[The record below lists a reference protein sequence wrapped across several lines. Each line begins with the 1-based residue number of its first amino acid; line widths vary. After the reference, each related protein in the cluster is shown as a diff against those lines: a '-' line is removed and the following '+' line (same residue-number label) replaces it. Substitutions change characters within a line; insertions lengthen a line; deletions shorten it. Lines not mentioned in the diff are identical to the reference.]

1 MNRRT
6 FCGAALSASVLA
18 LAGCAPT
25 PQQAAV
31 RTDLIEANYQAVDV
45 LLAGVQLATNEP
57 LLVATLVSLDSL
69 NESSRLGRLFSE
81 QISSRI
87 TAHGYAV
94 EELKLRESLFIQAE
108 GAMLLS
114 REVRELTQAHRAQ
127 AVVVGTYATSRN
139 MLYVSLKIVV
149 PNGNVVVA
157 AHDYAMPI
165 DTNIRDLLM
174 VRGLGY
180 GSYGGSGKLIR

>member
-1 MNRRT
+1 MNRRI
-6 FCGAALSASVLA
+6 FCGAALSAAALA
-18 LAGCAPT
+18 LAGCAVT
-25 PQQAAV
+25 PEQAAV
-31 RTDLIEANYQAVDV
+31 RTDLIAANYQAVDM
-45 LLAGVQLATNEP
+45 LLAGVPLATGEP

-87 TAHGYAV
+87 TAHGHAV
-94 EELKLRESLFIQAE
+94 EELKLRENLFIQSE

-139 MLYVSLKIVV
+139 MLYVNLKIVV
-149 PNGNVVVA
+149 PNGNIVVA

-174 VRGLGY
+174 VRAMGY
-180 GSYGGSGKLIR
+180 GSYGANGKLVR